1 MIGNRFRRTVCALR
15 SANSSET
22 RRRLTVHPAIE
33 SLEGRQ
39 LLSGFTGLSASRNV
53 VVHGSVY
60 NISVTGGGFE
70 AVRPEG
76 RGQFGVSLFGT
87 TSQSTLNVSLT
98 SFRPRLGIA
107 PISFS
112 GIQVRS
118 GELGTINAGGATID
132 GMVSPLSGLKSFN
145 VGSISGNARLYF
157 SSSPST
163 FNVGSIDLASGG
175 EIYVQGDLTAPLT
188 VSSLTLNGGN
198 FSIGQDATGAMNFGS
213 LTLENGGVFS
223 VGRNVTSGI
232 TINGNLS
239 VLSSGSELNVGGNL
253 TGLTVDG
260 VIQGKGT
267 NKKSPDINVGL
278 NLVNLTVQGATP
290 NQGGIYG
297 ADIEAGKNITNL
309 LVAHGI
315 FDSFIYAGVEITG
328 GSSSTGSIGPDGAD
342 SIVNSQIQAGVEINQ
357 MTIGGNVRSTFVTIP
372 NSPGYPTRIIAGEDR
387 QGVWSNGGLI
397 DNFQILGAMYDSVI
411 AASVAPYGGN
421 GSLPIKG
428 YHIPTP
434 APNPAV
440 GTGYYNAPNG
450 YIEAGTF
457 ADPQMLPNYTETN
470 VLNETVAPNTSQDF
484 LTKTQFNSP
493 NVLLYNVNPAY
504 DTAADPNVHDTVM
517 FGAINPSFASAPNT
531 DIALYSSVTNSN
543 SNGTSNNSQTINGSS
558 SSSSGTTSTASN
570 GNTATSTTSYATPV
584 PLPTKSTVVGGVFS
598 TQHSPG
604 TDYAGIYAADTRGV
618 FVGNLPSGG

>member
-1 MIGNRFRRTVCALR
+1 MIGNRFRRTVSAFR
-15 SANSSET
+15 SADSSET
-22 RRRLTVHPAIE
+22 RRRLKVLPAIE

-70 AVRPEG
+70 AVRAEG
-76 RGQFGVSLFGT
+76 RGQFNLSLFGT
-87 TSQSTLNVSLT
+87 TSQSTVNVSLT

-132 GMVSPLSGLKSFN
+132 GIVSPLSGLKSFN

-198 FSIGQDATGAMNFGS
+198 FTIGQDATGAMNFGS

-223 VGRNVTSGI
+223 VGRNVTNGI
-232 TINGNLS
+232 TVNGNLIVS
-239 VLSSGSELNVGGNL
+239 PSGGELNVGGNL

-260 VIQGKGT
+260 VIEGKGT
-267 NKKSPDINVGL
+267 NTKSPDINVGL

-290 NQGGIYG
+290 NQGSIYG

-328 GSSSTGSIGPDGAD
+328 GSSSTGSVGPDGAD

-357 MTIGGNVRSTFVTIP
+357 MTIGGNVRSTFVTNP
-372 NSPGYPTRIIAGEDR
+372 NSPGYPTRIIAGEVIDPNMHNEDI
-387 QGVWSNGGLI
+387 WTNGGLI

-421 GSLPIKG
+421 GSLPVTG
-428 YHIPTP
+428 YNIPAP
-434 APNPAV
+434 APNPPV

-457 ADPQMLPNYTETN
+457 ADPLMLPNYTETN

-484 LTKTQFNSP
+484 LTKTQNNSP

-504 DTAADPNVHDTVM
+504 DTSVDPNVHDTVM

-531 DIALYSSVTNSN
+531 DIALVSSVTNSKSTGNNNASIVNAN
-543 SNGTSNNSQTINGSS
+543 S
-558 SSSSGTTSTASN
+558 
-570 GNTATSTTSYATPV
+570 ATSTSSYATPV

-598 TQHSPG
+598 TPHGPG

-618 FVGNLPSGG
+618 FVGSLPSGG